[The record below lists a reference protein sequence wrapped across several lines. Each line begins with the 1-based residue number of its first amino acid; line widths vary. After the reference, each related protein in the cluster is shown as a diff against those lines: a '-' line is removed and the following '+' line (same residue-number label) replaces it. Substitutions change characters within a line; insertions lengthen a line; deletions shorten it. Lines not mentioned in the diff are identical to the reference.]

1 MLKPGSR
8 YAVSGAIGG
17 ALVDLDIRTLY
28 LKDLSFFGCTVL
40 NPDIFQK
47 LITYIE
53 KGQIL
58 PIVADTFPLEEINAA
73 QEVFLQKKHTGKIV
87 LKVSQ

>member
-1 MLKPGSR
+1 LLKPGSR

-40 NPDIFQK
+40 NPGIFQK

>member
-40 NPDIFQK
+40 NPGIFQK